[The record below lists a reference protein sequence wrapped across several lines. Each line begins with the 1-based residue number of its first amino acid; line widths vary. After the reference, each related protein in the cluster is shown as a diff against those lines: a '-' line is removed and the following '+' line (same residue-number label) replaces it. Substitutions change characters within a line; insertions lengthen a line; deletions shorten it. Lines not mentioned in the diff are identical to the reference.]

1 MLKSWD
7 IFDTLIARRCI
18 FPQNIFR
25 IVEQIS
31 KVTNFTNARVAAEQN
46 VARRIPNYTPEDIYT
61 ELKNMFNVSQELCD
75 KLKSLEIQTEIDQ
88 CIPITENLRQVKA
101 GDILISDMYLPEKVI
116 RKMLDKAGLFAPVEI
131 VITSGGKSSGRIWQE
146 LADQGKFIFHIG
158 DNLEVDVKKPREY
171 GFDSAISII
180 SQPNQFEQWLM
191 QRDFKFAAYLR
202 EIRLKNPFTEEI
214 KQTYWTIFT
223 INMGILII
231 LVQLID
237 KLQKKYGF
245 EYLGFCGRDTY
256 WLRLL
261 YNKYKA
267 DINENP
273 VDNDYL
279 HYSRK
284 LTNRS
289 EKEMKEYFSSRIAK
303 NKALMIDL
311 VGTGV
316 HLNNLR
322 VLTNLDYSL
331 LICFLMG
338 NGEKGK
344 EMYPD
349 AQNFSKQWTIFN
361 DNVQNGDISETNFT
375 FLGGESHFDFFEF
388 INRSTHNTPIRLNAV
403 KIGNKIIPE
412 VIYSEYND
420 TENFDVLETCAK
432 ETLNSRIEKGRG
444 DIPTLLET
452 LKGMLNFFFPLA
464 DKNLLKARHNLN
476 L

>member
-31 KVTNFTNARVAAEQN
+31 KVTNFANARAGAEQN
-46 VARRIPNYTPEDIYT
+46 VARRMPNYTLEDIYT
-61 ELKNMFNVSQELCD
+61 ELKTVSNASQELCD
-75 KLKSLEIQTEIDQ
+75 KLKSLEINVEIDQ

-131 VITSGGKSSGRIWQE
+131 VITSGGKSSGRIWKQ
-146 LADQGKFIFHIG
+146 LADQNKFVFHIG
-158 DNLEVDVKKPREY
+158 DNKFSDIQRPREY
-171 GFDSAISII
+171 GMDSAISVI
-180 SQPNQFEQWLM
+180 SQPNVFEQWLM
-191 QRDFKFAAYLR
+191 QRDFQFAAYLR
-202 EIRLKNPFTEEI
+202 EIRLKNPFIEEI

-231 LVQLID
+231 LAQLID

-279 HYSRK
+279 YYSRK
-284 LTNRS
+284 LTDRS
-289 EKEMKEYFSSRIAK
+289 KKAMGEFFSSRIAK

-338 NGEKGK
+338 NGDLGK
-344 EMYPD
+344 KMYPD
-349 AQNFSKQWTIFN
+349 AQNFSKQWTVFN
-361 DNVQNGDISETNFT
+361 DKVNNAEISEENFT
-375 FLGGESHFDFFEF
+375 
-388 INRSTHNTPIRLNAV
+388 
-403 KIGNKIIPE
+403 
-412 VIYSEYND
+412 
-420 TENFDVLETCAK
+420 
-432 ETLNSRIEKGRG
+432 EK
-444 DIPTLLET
+444 
-452 LKGMLNFFFPLA
+452 A
-464 DKNLLKARHNLN
+464 A
-476 L
+476 